1 MTEPDFWP
9 HLEFRLCREFAGLP
23 DNHLRFLWCDGFIP
37 EQYLLDDPSPRITGL
52 AWICRG
58 ANQEQWSFTLLLNR
72 PYGSRSESDWRRDR
86 ALASAVG
93 VTLLRS
99 LHRSSLRGDN
109 IKPPLA
115 IRHRRVRAE
124 LREKLDV
131 LERLYECGLV
141 RVHGIGPRIEEL
153 WG

>member
-72 PYGSRSESDWRRDR
+72 PYGSRSEIDWQSLLPPENRTRWLAVDPQCRR
-86 ALASAVG
+86 
-93 VTLLRS
+93 
-99 LHRSSLRGDN
+99 
-109 IKPPLA
+109 
-115 IRHRRVRAE
+115 
-124 LREKLDV
+124 
-131 LERLYECGLV
+131 LE
-141 RVHGIGPRIEEL
+141 IGPSAAIGDATEP
-153 WG
+153 WHQPSA